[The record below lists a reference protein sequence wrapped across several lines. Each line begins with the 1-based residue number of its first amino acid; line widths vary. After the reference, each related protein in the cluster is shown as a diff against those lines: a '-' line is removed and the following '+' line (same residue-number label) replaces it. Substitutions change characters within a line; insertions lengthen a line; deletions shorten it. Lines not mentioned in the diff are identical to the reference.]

1 VRKPYYDKDLT
12 GETGPAPIRRE
23 NTIFGFSGPEKPL
36 YGPKID
42 GINASFGAARESISE
57 TSSQVTPPSSGESA
71 NPRSLSTIMLA
82 EEY

>member
-36 YGPKID
+36 YGLKID
-42 GINASFGAARESISE
+42 GINASFGAAREINFRDEFAGDSPLQRGVRCE
-57 TSSQVTPPSSGESA
+57 PDF
-71 NPRSLSTIMLA
+71 
-82 EEY
+82 